1 MIRYETDVIEWA
13 NEQAQ
18 LIRAGKFELLDLVN
32 IAEEIEDVG
41 KSEKRELSSRMAVLL
56 THLLKWQFQAGR
68 RGSSWER
75 MIKEQRK
82 GIALRL
88 KATPSLNASLEYE
101 DWFAEM
107 WSDAVVKAVDE
118 TGLDVFPEVCPWSKE
133 QILSAEFLPN

>member
-56 THLLKWQFQAGR
+56 THLLKRQFQAGR